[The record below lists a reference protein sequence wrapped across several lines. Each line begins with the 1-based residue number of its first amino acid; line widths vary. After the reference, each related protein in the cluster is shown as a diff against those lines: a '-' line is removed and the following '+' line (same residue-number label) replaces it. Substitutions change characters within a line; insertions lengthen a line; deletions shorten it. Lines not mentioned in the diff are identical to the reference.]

1 MLREGPPLPALTRR
15 LAEAPAEFL
24 AEPRIGERGDVHVEA
39 VIHDLFALLGH
50 PPGAEPLVAQP
61 AGAAQERNR
70 QAIALLAAWL
80 FADEWF
86 RGAESTADALRTFF
100 AEVPLDLA
108 KQVTVKKLLADPDRR
123 EELARLALAR
133 LGYRPAGETPA
144 QAEDRLTSLS
154 GTERRRVLE
163 AAKAAE
169 QRARKIREELARK
182 AAEESADKWTR
193 E

>member
-1 MLREGPPLPALTRR
+1 MPALTRR

-39 VIHDLFALLGH
+39 VVRDLFVLLGH
-50 PPGAEPLVAQP
+50 TPGAEPLVMLP
-61 AGAAQERNR
+61 TGAAQERNR

-86 RGAESTADALRTFF
+86 RGAATTEDALQTFF
-100 AEVPLDLA
+100 TEVPADLA
-108 KQVTVKKLLADPDRR
+108 RQVTVKKLLADPDRR

-154 GTERRRVLE
+154 GTERKRVLE
-163 AAKAAE
+163 AARAAE
-169 QRARKIREELARK
+169 LRARKIREELARK